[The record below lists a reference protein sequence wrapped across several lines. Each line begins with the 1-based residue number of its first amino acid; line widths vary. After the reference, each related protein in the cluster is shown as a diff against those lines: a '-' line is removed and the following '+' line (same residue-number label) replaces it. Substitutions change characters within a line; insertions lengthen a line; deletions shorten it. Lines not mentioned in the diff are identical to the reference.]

1 MVASRATSSAQDCSD
16 DIQGAITSAT
26 TVPTGMTTSQ
36 LDHYGLRIKCYLQLL
51 QQKQQL
57 LLVLFVLQP
66 QKYGTAYPSQS
77 NQPRPSTSSAACLK
91 DTCLAMPLDDRH
103 SHPEPL
109 HRRLSVDELWR
120 R

>member
-1 MVASRATSSAQDCSD
+1 
-16 DIQGAITSAT
+16 
-26 TVPTGMTTSQ
+26 MTTSQ
-36 LDHYGLRIKCYLQLL
+36 LGHYGLRMKCYLQLL

-109 HRRLSVDELWR
+109 HRRLISR
-120 R
+120 RIMAPLTNYIDIDIAVFLE